1 MWPAVEKAAQ
11 LYPAAQR
18 DGGSGNARDD
28 SFAHGLGRILDSL
41 EMGRDA

>member
-1 MWPAVEKAAQ
+1 VWPGAEKAAQ

-18 DGGSGNARDD
+18 DGGSARDD